1 MRTIRYF
8 AAIAAL
14 GLAPVGV
21 WAQQNQSGSAASGS
35 AAGSAQAAASNSAAN
50 PASTPQDS
58 LAAAARRAKEQKA
71 AQTKPTK
78 VFTNDNLP
86 TTGVI
91 STVGSTS
98 SGSANTDNGTA
109 TSAPAGQGEK
119 YWRDKFADLRKKL
132 DQDQAELDVDQREMG
147 VTNVQYYSDPVKG
160 MQQGLTRSDVNQ
172 KAADIEAK
180 KKAVAAD
187 QQAISDAEDA
197 LRKSGGDSG
206 WAR

>member
-1 MRTIRYF
+1 MRTIGYF
-8 AAIAAL
+8 AAMAAL
-14 GLAPVGV
+14 SLVPAGV
-21 WAQQNQSGSAASGS
+21 WAQQNQSGSAA
-35 AAGSAQAAASNSAAN
+35 GSAQTASSSSTGNTTAA
-50 PASTPQDS
+50 PQDS

-71 AQTKPTK
+71 AQTKPAK

-98 SGSANTDNGTA
+98 SSSAGGDNGAA
-109 TSAPAGQGEK
+109 TTAPATGQGEK
-119 YWRDKFADLRKKL
+119 YWRDKFAELNKKL
-132 DQDQAELDVDQREMG
+132 QQDQAELDVDQREMG

-160 MQQGLTRSDVNQ
+160 MQQGFTRDDIN
-172 KAADIEAK
+172 KKTAEIEAK

-187 QQAISDAEDA
+187 QQAISDAEDD
-197 LRKSGGDSG
+197 LRKSGGDPG